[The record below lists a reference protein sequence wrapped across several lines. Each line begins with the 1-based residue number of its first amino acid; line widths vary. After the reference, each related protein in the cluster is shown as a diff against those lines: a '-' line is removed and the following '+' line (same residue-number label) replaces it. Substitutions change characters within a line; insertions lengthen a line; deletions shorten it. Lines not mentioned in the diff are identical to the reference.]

1 MADSLPLYG
10 DLPVIEKTG
19 ERHAWGVFGPDDN
32 LGAINLLGPDQALKA
47 ARLVRKGHVI
57 SLNLPLNLPYPS
69 LAAGEGRQ
77 LYQHHVIVNRGGRDD
92 YLNDFYLQFSSQWD
106 SLRHVRYREFGYW
119 GGLQDEDLDSSDR
132 LGVHHWAKHGIVGRG
147 VLIDVPAHF
156 ARQGRPF
163 DPTKRFAVDGP
174 LRDEIAAAQ
183 GVAFEAGDIL
193 LLRTG
198 WLGWYLG
205 LDEAGRQA
213 LARSTEA
220 DGITGRLESPGLDGS
235 QATAAWVWDH
245 HFAAL
250 VADNLALEALPVDRQ
265 AGFQH
270 RRLIP
275 LLGIAIG
282 EFFDLESLA
291 ADCAADGVY
300 ECMFVGAPLNLP
312 NGVGSP
318 ANAYAIK

>member
-1 MADSLPLYG
+1 MTDALPSYDDLPL
-10 DLPVIEKTG
+10 IEKTG
-19 ERHAWGVFGPDDN
+19 EHHAWGVFGPDDN
-32 LGAINLLGPDQALKA
+32 LGAINLLGPDQVLKA
-47 ARLVRKGHVI
+47 ARLVRKGRVI
-57 SLNLPLNLPYPS
+57 GLNLPLNLPYPS
-69 LAAGEGRQ
+69 LVPDEGRK

-92 YLNDFYLQFSSQWD
+92 YLDQFYLQFSSQWD

-132 LGVHHWAKHGIVGRG
+132 LGIHHWAERGIVGRG
-147 VLIDVPAHF
+147 VLIDLPAHL
-156 ARQGRPF
+156 AHQGRPF

-174 LRDEIAAAQ
+174 LLEEIAAAQ
-183 GVAFEAGDIL
+183 GVAFESGDIVM
-193 LLRTG
+193 LRTG

-213 LARSTEA
+213 LGGSTA
-220 DGITGRLESPGLDGS
+220 STGLSTPFESPGLDGS
-235 QATAAWVWDH
+235 QATAAWVWNH
-245 HFAAL
+245 RVAAL

-275 LLGIAIG
+275 LLGVAIG
-282 EFFDLESLA
+282 EFFDLEKLA

-300 ECMFVGAPLNLP
+300 ECLFVGAPLNLP